1 MLEFNQHGEEQT
13 CMPTRR
19 AFALILLAALA
30 TAGLAVQ
37 AQSDKTAAM
46 TSTAI
51 EWNSIEAKANATGSS
66 RKFFEGPTASLEVLE
81 CHASTLNP
89 GATNHVIL
97 KRPNDEVIIVKEGTI
112 EAFVTDKWVRV
123 GPGSV
128 IFNAANVPQAMR
140 NAGDGP
146 ATYHVIMFRPAAT
159 PAKPSA
165 EKQKRSP

>member
-1 MLEFNQHGEEQT
+1 
-13 CMPTRR
+13 MPTQRK
-19 AFALILLAALA
+19 FILISLTALT

-37 AQSDKTAAM
+37 AQSDKTSVM

-51 EWNSIEAKANATGSS
+51 EWNSVQAKTNATGSS
-66 RKFFEGPTASLEVLE
+66 KKFFEGPTANLEVLE

-112 EAFVTDKWVRV
+112 EAFVNDKWVRV

-128 IFNAANVPQAMR
+128 IFNAANVPQSMR
-140 NAGDGP
+140 NVGDGP

-159 PAKPSA
+159 PKPPA
-165 EKQKRSP
+165 TEK

>member
-1 MLEFNQHGEEQT
+1 ML
-13 CMPTRR
+13 TRR
-19 AFALILLAALA
+19 ELILILLTALT

-37 AQSDKTAAM
+37 AQSDKTSAM

-51 EWNSIEAKANATGSS
+51 EWNSVEVKTNANGSS
-66 RKFFEGPTASLEVLE
+66 RKFFEGPTANLEVLE

-112 EAFVTDKWVRV
+112 EAFVKDKWVRV

-128 IFNAANVPQAMR
+128 IFNAANVAQSMR
-140 NAGDGP
+140 NVGDGP
-146 ATYHVIMFRPAAT
+146 ATYHVITFRPPAT
-159 PAKPSA
+159 PKKPSA
-165 EKQKRSP
+165 DK